1 MTDLLLA
8 RRSLLLGA
16 AAVTLAAGTS
26 RLALAAADTDRRF
39 VFVLLRGG
47 MDGLAAVAPYGDS
60 DYARL
65 RGNLALA
72 KPGETDGALDLDGFF
87 ALHPSFAAIHP
98 WFKEGALLPVHA
110 VATPYRE
117 RSHFDAQ
124 DLLENGAKTPHATN
138 DGWLNRTLS
147 LLPGGGE
154 RRLGLAVGQQVP
166 LVLRGPVQV
175 ASWAPS
181 NIPAAQP
188 GFLDLVREIYKGDK
202 LFASAL
208 ANGIAASDGASMALG
223 DDMKTMGKPP
233 ANGAANGAP
242 RPAAAVTLATAAGK
256 MLAEANGPRIAV
268 LELGGWDT
276 HAGQGAARGRFAGA
290 ASVLADSLVALR
302 TSLGPAWRDTVIAI
316 ATEFGRTAAVNG
328 TGGTDH
334 GTAGAAFLAGG
345 AVAGGRVAGKWPGL
359 ASDKLYQTR
368 DLAPTTDL
376 RAVLKGA
383 LRDHLR
389 LPPAKLDTAIF
400 KDSGDAPPLAGL
412 IRV

>member
-1 MTDLLLA
+1 MTDILIA

-47 MDGLAAVAPYGDS
+47 MDGLAAVAPYGDN

-65 RGNLALA
+65 RGSLALA
-72 KPGETDGALDLDGFF
+72 KPGEADGALDLDGFF
-87 ALHPSFAAIHP
+87 ALHPSLAPIHS

-110 VATPYRE
+110 VATSYRD

-124 DLLENGAKTPHATN
+124 DLLENGTKAPHAAS

-147 LLPGGGE
+147 LLPGAGE

-202 LFASAL
+202 LFSTAL
-208 ANGIAASDGASMALG
+208 ANGIAASDGASSALG

-233 ANGAANGAP
+233 ANGAP

-290 ASVLADSLVALR
+290 ATALADSLVALR
-302 TSLGPAWRDTVIAI
+302 TSLGPAWQDTVIAV

-359 ASDKLYQTR
+359 AADKLYQAR

-389 LPPAKLDTAIF
+389 LPTAKLDTAVF
-400 KDSGDAPPLAGL
+400 KDSSDAPPLAGL

>member
-1 MTDLLLA
+1 MTKILVA

-16 AAVTLAAGTS
+16 AALSLAAGTS
-26 RLALAAADTDRRF
+26 RLALAAADTERRF

-47 MDGLAAVAPYGDS
+47 MDGLAAVPPIGDG

-65 RGNLALA
+65 RGTLALA
-72 KPGETDGALDLDGFF
+72 RPGDSDGALDLDGFF
-87 ALHPSFAAIHP
+87 ALHPALAPIHP
-98 WFKEGALLPVHA
+98 WYREGVLLPVHA

-117 RSHFDAQ
+117 RSHFDGQ
-124 DLLENGAKTPHATN
+124 DLLENGTRSPHAAT
-138 DGWLNRTLS
+138 DGWLNRTLA

-166 LVLRGPVQV
+166 LVLRGAVQV

-181 NIPAAQP
+181 AIPEAQP
-188 GFLDLVREIYKGDK
+188 AFLDLVRAVYKGDRI
-202 LFASAL
+202 FEPAL
-208 ANGIAASDGASMALG
+208 ANGIAASNDANSALG
-223 DDMKTMGKPP
+223 DDAHMTGKPP
-233 ANGAANGAP
+233 ADGAP
-242 RPAAAVTLATAAGK
+242 RRAPAITLANAAGK
-256 MLAEANGPRIAV
+256 MLADANGPRIAV

-276 HAGQGAARGRFAGA
+276 HAGQGSVKGRFAGA
-290 ASVLADSLVALR
+290 AAVLADSLVALR
-302 TSLGPAWRDTVIAI
+302 AALGEPAWRETVIAV
-316 ATEFGRTAAVNG
+316 ATEFGRTAAANG

-345 AVAGGRVAGKWPGL
+345 AVAGGRVVARWPGL
-359 ASDKLYQTR
+359 AEAKLYQGR
-368 DLAPTTDL
+368 DVAPTSDL

-389 LPPAKLDTAIF
+389 LPSAKLDSAVF
-400 KDSGDAPPLAGL
+400 KDSGDAPALAGL

>member
-1 MTDLLLA
+1 MTNILIA

-16 AAVTLAAGTS
+16 AAITLAAGTS
-26 RLALAAADTDRRF
+26 RLALAAAETDRRF

-47 MDGLAAVAPYGDS
+47 MDGLAAVAPYGDN

-72 KPGETDGALDLDGFF
+72 KPGEADGGLDLDGFF
-87 ALHPSFAAIHP
+87 ALHPSLAAIHP
-98 WFKEGALLPVHA
+98 WYKEGVLLPVHA

-124 DLLENGAKTPHATN
+124 DLLENGTRLPHASA

-147 LLPGGGE
+147 LLPAGGD
-154 RRLGLAVGQQVP
+154 RRLGLAIGQQVP
-166 LVLRGPVQV
+166 LVLRGAVPV

-181 NIPAAQP
+181 AIPAAQP

-202 LFASAL
+202 IFESAL
-208 ANGIAASDGASMALG
+208 ANGIAASDGASAALG
-223 DDMKTMGKPP
+223 DDMKSMGKP
-233 ANGAANGAP
+233 GANGAP
-242 RPAAAVTLATAAGK
+242 RPNAAVTLANAAGK

-290 ASVLADSLVALR
+290 ATILGDSLASLR
-302 TSLGPAWRDTVIAI
+302 EALGPAWRDTVIAV
-316 ATEFGRTAAVNG
+316 ATEFGRTAAING

-345 AVAGGRVAGKWPGL
+345 AVAGGRVAGRWPGL
-359 ASDKLYQTR
+359 SESKLYQAR

-389 LPPAKLDTAIF
+389 LPAAKLDSAVF

>member
-1 MTDLLLA
+1 MTEILIA

-16 AAVTLAAGTS
+16 AAVTLDAGTS
-26 RLALAAADTDRRF
+26 RLALAAAETDRRF

-47 MDGLAAVAPYGDS
+47 MDGLAAVAPYGDN

-72 KPGETDGALDLDGFF
+72 KPGETDGGLDLDGFF
-87 ALHPSFAAIHP
+87 ALHPALAAIHP
-98 WFKEGALLPVHA
+98 WYREGALLPIHA

-117 RSHFDAQ
+117 RSHFDGQ
-124 DLLENGAKTPHATN
+124 DLLENGTRSPHAAN

-147 LLPGGGE
+147 LLPGD
-154 RRLGLAVGQQVP
+154 RRLGLAIGQQVP
-166 LVLRGPVQV
+166 LVLRGAVPV

-181 NIPAAQP
+181 AIPAAQP

-202 LFASAL
+202 LFEAAL
-208 ANGIAASDGASMALG
+208 ASGIAASDGASVALG
-223 DDMKTMGKPP
+223 DDMKTMGQP
-233 ANGAANGAP
+233 NANGAP
-242 RPAAAVTLATAAGK
+242 RPAAAVTLANAAGK
-256 MLAEANGPRIAV
+256 MLADAKGPRIAV

-276 HAGQGAARGRFAGA
+276 HAGQGAARGRFANA
-290 ASVLADSLVALR
+290 ATMLADSLVALR
-302 TSLGPAWRDTVIAI
+302 QSLGPAVWRDTVVAV
-316 ATEFGRTAAVNG
+316 ATEFGRTAAING

-345 AVAGGRVAGKWPGL
+345 AVAGGRVAGRWPGL
-359 ASDKLYQTR
+359 ASGNLYQSR

-389 LPPAKLDTAIF
+389 LPAAKLDTAVF
-400 KDSGDAPPLAGL
+400 KDSGDAPPLSGL